1 MARFRLPVSSFRI
14 RHQVVRRRRHSLLP
28 SSSPSSMRSLR
39 LVLRQSGCPSLHPTR
54 SLGTL
59 RLRIGLA
66 NIDIRHRASVV
77 FARSATLP
85 HKRRE
90 LFDNNCVDITTG
102 TCNAIV
108 CMLRELPDCFFKGE
122 KVVDPSTWRCLRSP
136 TRGE

>member
-28 SSSPSSMRSLR
+28 SSSPSSWPLSLTWDFAH
-39 LVLRQSGCPSLHPTR
+39 LGFPDSLQDALFASGAQTVWLPQ
-54 SLGTL
+54 
-59 RLRIGLA
+59 LA
-66 NIDIRHRASVV
+66 PYAVSW
-77 FARSATLP
+77 SATLP